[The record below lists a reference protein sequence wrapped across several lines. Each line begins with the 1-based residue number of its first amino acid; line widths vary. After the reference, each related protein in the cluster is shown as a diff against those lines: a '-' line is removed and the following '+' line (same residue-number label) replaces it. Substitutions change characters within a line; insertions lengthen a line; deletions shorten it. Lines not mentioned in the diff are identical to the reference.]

1 MPKKKPTHG
10 GKRTPGPGKKL
21 GRPPS
26 PDKFVR
32 VVVLMPA
39 AERDVLKAH
48 AGNVSEFV
56 RGLIAKEIR
65 S

>member
-1 MPKKKPTHG
+1 MRAKKPTHG
-10 GKRTPGPGKKL
+10 GKRIGA

-56 RGLIAKEIR
+56 RGLIAKEIAK
-65 S
+65 